1 MGGSEA
7 RLSLDSCSDGQ
18 PRGITPASSVGF
30 CGATLPAEGEY
41 TGYVKC
47 AEDEQPGNI
56 ITPGDYKF
64 SLPPHA
70 ATSKRASERG
80 HWATM
85 KPLGTRRVVKA
96 RGRALAAKR
105 PAQGPGGASDGQRM
119 GDGEEALR
127 CRLSTFM
134 GKAEESPTGKGRVT
148 AETAASFR

>member
-1 MGGSEA
+1 MGGAGGGGIIFWSSA
-7 RLSLDSCSDGQ
+7 
-18 PRGITPASSVGF
+18 PRELGGSG
-30 CGATLPAEGEY
+30 GG
-41 TGYVKC
+41 
-47 AEDEQPGNI
+47 DEQ
-56 ITPGDYKF
+56 
-64 SLPPHA
+64 
-70 ATSKRASERG
+70 ASERG